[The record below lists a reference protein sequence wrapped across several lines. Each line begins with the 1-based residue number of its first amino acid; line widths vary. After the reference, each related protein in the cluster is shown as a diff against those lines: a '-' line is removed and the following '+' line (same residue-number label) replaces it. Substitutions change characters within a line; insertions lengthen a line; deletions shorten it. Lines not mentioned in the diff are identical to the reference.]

1 MIIDEEFKTAF
12 GRKDL
17 CLGLQGGAEVFDTA
31 PDSFAW
37 IILRRTEKKTQM
49 EADTVSLA
57 DPESPD

>member
-1 MIIDEEFKTAF
+1 
-12 GRKDL
+12 
-17 CLGLQGGAEVFDTA
+17 LQDSGAEVFDTA

-37 IILRRTEKKTQM
+37 IILRRTEAKKTQL